1 MTTFT
6 SEDREAVYAAL
17 LKEREEN
24 IEPIPFVGLVNL
36 TDQPTIQSSG
46 CNNEPALINPCDQ

>member
-17 LKEREEN
+17 LKEKEES
-24 IEPIPFVGLVNL
+24 IEPIPFLGLVDL
-36 TDQPTIQSSG
+36 SKHQGIGAD
-46 CNNEPALINPCDQ
+46 